1 MDIVE
6 KIKDMID
13 ADDEG
18 AMNGLLVSG
27 AAVAGSLL
35 TKRLI
40 GYLWKTA
47 MKSDPPK
54 NPADRNV
61 SWKEAVIW
69 SLLTGV
75 VASMVKLLVR
85 RNVVVGAKKA

>member
-1 MDIVE
+1 MDILE
-6 KIKDMID
+6 KIKDMVD

-18 AMNGLLVSG
+18 AVNGLLVSG

-40 GYLWKTA
+40 GYIWKNT

-61 SWKEAVIW
+61 SWKEAVAW

-85 RNVVVGAKKA
+85 RNVVIGAKKA